1 MDSLTQIVLGAA
13 VSVAVSGRRIGPR
26 KAALLGAG
34 LGTLPDLDVLIS
46 HGDAV
51 SDFILH
57 RGWSHSLLVHATLT
71 PLIAEGLMRAFS
83 GLREH
88 RVTAYL
94 TVFLCLAT
102 HALLDAMTVYGTQL
116 LWPLTNTPYGIGS
129 VFIID
134 PLYTLPLAIAAVW
147 ALLRRDWSARA
158 GRITAVALTLS
169 SLYLGWSLAAQQI
182 ADGKAREVLAQAGL
196 TAGKLLATPMMPFN
210 TLFWRTIAID
220 GNRYYNIYQPLFAGT
235 DAARIHIH
243 PRLAETGPCL
253 DTIPSGAAVAVFS
266 KGYYRTF
273 MDDSGL
279 RIADLRMGVTPS
291 FVFDFRVAV
300 PDGARW
306 KAIMPERVRNARSA
320 SGDIGWLLDG
330 MRGGNGVRPAEAA
343 SLFDPATPVLAALP
357 ETLSCG

>member
-34 LGTLPDLDVLIS
+34 LGTLPDLDVLVR

-57 RGWSHSLLVHATLT
+57 RGWSHSLLLHAFVT
-71 PLIAEGLMRAFS
+71 PLIAEGAMRAFS

-102 HALLDAMTVYGTQL
+102 HALLDAMTVYGTRL
-116 LWPLTNTPYGIGS
+116 LWPLDDTPYGIGS
-129 VFIID
+129 IFIID
-134 PLYTLPLAIAAVW
+134 PLYTLPLAVAAVW
-147 ALLRRDWSARA
+147 ALLRRDWSPRS
-158 GRITAVALTLS
+158 GRVTAVALALS
-169 SLYLGWSLAAQQI
+169 TLYLGWSMAAQQI
-182 ADGKAREVLAQAGL
+182 VDGKAREALANAGL
-196 TAGKLLATPMMPFN
+196 DAEKILATPMPFN

-220 GNRYYNIYQPLFAGT
+220 GSRYYNIYQPLFAGA
-235 DAARIHIH
+235 DAAQIYVHT
-243 PRLAETGPCL
+243 RLAEAGPCL
-253 DTIPSGAAVAVFS
+253 DTVPSGASVAAFS
-266 KGYYRTF
+266 KGYYRTLI
-273 MDDSGL
+273 DDSGF

-291 FVFDFRVAV
+291 FVFDFRIASA
-300 PDGARW
+300 DGDTW
-306 KAIMPERVRNARSA
+306 KTIMPERVRNARSA

-330 MRGGNGVRPAEAA
+330 MSGGSMIRPAEAA
-343 SLFDPATPVLAALP
+343 SLFDPSAPLLAALP
-357 ETLSCG
+357 ETSACG